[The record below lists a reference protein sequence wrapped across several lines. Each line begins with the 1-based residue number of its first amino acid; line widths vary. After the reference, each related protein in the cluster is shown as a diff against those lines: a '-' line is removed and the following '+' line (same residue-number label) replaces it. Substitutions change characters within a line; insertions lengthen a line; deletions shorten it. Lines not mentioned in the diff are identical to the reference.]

1 MSFRLVGLDLVKH
14 GDRRNALERLAL
26 ARELGFQPQ
35 RIIDGGAFRGL
46 WSLQVAKLYPDAE
59 YVLVE
64 PNPVLQETIAENVR
78 ELKATVVN
86 VALGESK
93 EKASF
98 NIWQDPDTDTSA
110 SLLDHVSGPAK
121 HAIEVNVDTL
131 DNVCEGLAFRPDLV
145 KLDLQGGELAAL
157 QGARKVLQSAEF
169 AIIEFGVLEAYVG
182 RSSPREILDI
192 MYDNDFSLYDVVDCI
207 NRPYDD
213 ALCSGDFFFVKK
225 SSPLRAYKGYA

>member
-1 MSFRLVGLDLVKH
+1 
-14 GDRRNALERLAL
+14 LAL

-35 RIIDGGAFRGL
+35 RILDGGAFRGL
-46 WSLQVAKLYPDAE
+46 WSLSVAKLYPDAE

-64 PNPVLQETIAENVR
+64 PNPILQETIAENMR
-78 ELKATVVN
+78 ELKSTVVN
-86 VALGESK
+86 VALGKTK
-93 EKASF
+93 EKATF

-110 SLLDHVSGPAK
+110 SLLGHVSGPAK

-131 DNVCEGLAFRPDLV
+131 DNVCERLAFKPDLV

-182 RSSPREILDI
+182 RSSRNQAHCAPTRLTYNS
-192 MYDNDFSLYDVVDCI
+192 MG
-207 NRPYDD
+207 P
-213 ALCSGDFFFVKK
+213 ALQTS
-225 SSPLRAYKGYA
+225 YARFKHRSEGQKCLLLAVSRRL